1 MANNE
6 IIDVEQTDENWK
18 VKILIAG
25 TVLGALIG
33 LGGAYLM
40 VQRAETKDEKVTFTV
55 GKGVKLGLISFTL
68 LRQIAQLDE

>member
-1 MANNE
+1 MAKNE
-6 IIDVEQTDENWK
+6 IIDVEQTEDNWK

-40 VQRAETKDEKVTFTV
+40 VQRAETKDEKVNITV

-68 LRQIAQLDE
+68 LRQIAQLEE